1 MAMFQFSL
9 FSGKRAKPRQQ
20 PQKGLKPVW
29 NRSETTLKH
38 LPAHHLR
45 LYLCSFGYSIIAL
58 FCFSVARKM
67 CYFLCFGFIAGPFR
81 RAVAM
86 FKLSLFSY
94 YSYYSYYS
102 EATRDAGPYDHYP
115 GKLSDW
121 SLGPHGKEVLASL
134 FQIHFSHISD
144 SFQIHFR
151 AIYRQYFGWIQCPSS
166 SWNPTSALTIPE
178 GIRTLLPE
186 CRICFFFGNHPHIA
200 ALCFADCESWAEK
213 GQQCRR
219 CQAESR

>member
-1 MAMFQFSL
+1 MSVVKHPSSSDL
-9 FSGKRAKPRQQ
+9 SCPRC
-20 PQKGLKPVW
+20 GC
-29 NRSETTLKH
+29 
-38 LPAHHLR
+38 LR
-45 LYLCSFGYSIIAL
+45 LLVML
-58 FCFSVARKM
+58 
-67 CYFLCFGFIAGPFR
+67 
-81 RAVAM
+81 
-86 FKLSLFSY
+86 
-94 YSYYSYYS
+94 
-102 EATRDAGPYDHYP
+102 DHTITAS

-121 SLGPHGKEVLASL
+121 SLGPHGKEGSPCKPLSDS
-134 FQIHFSHISD
+134 FQSHFRHISD

-200 ALCFADCESWAEK
+200 ALCFADCESWAEN

>member
-29 NRSETTLKH
+29 NHSETPSGSPSQT
-38 LPAHHLR
+38 
-45 LYLCSFGYSIIAL
+45 LCSFGYSIIAL

-67 CYFLCFGFIAGPFR
+67 CYFLCFGFLAGPFR

-115 GKLSDW
+115 RKALWLEPGPTREGSPCKPLSD
-121 SLGPHGKEVLASL
+121 S
-134 FQIHFSHISD
+134 FQSHFRHISD